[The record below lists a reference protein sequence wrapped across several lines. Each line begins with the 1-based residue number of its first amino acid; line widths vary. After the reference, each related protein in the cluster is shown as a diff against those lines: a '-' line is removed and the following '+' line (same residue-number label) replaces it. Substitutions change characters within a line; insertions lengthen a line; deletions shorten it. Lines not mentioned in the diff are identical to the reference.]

1 MKFLK
6 RFIVVLL
13 VLIVMI
19 SLIGGGFYLKFIREY
34 KQKVEALSFADI
46 DLHQVADGTYE
57 GSCDTGVVNATAV
70 VTVQDHT
77 ITNISLTRHDNGKGA
92 PAEKILGQMLREQST
107 DVDIVSGATCSSRVI
122 RKAVENALEKGVG
135 QTQTAPAEPAAA
147 EVPMEPAVTEA
158 PVVTAPAVTAMD
170 PGELVGPWHL
180 AEETEAIYDAFPGA
194 MEFGS
199 TMEIRSDGRVAWYI
213 GADGG
218 AGTYTIDGNVL
229 HCELTNSLDNSAMT
243 MDFAAEK
250 ENGQLFLTTVYRELE
265 LRWRWGEGETGRG
278 E

>member
-46 DLHQVADGTYE
+46 DLRQVTDGTYE

-92 PAEKILGQMLREQST
+92 PAEAILGQMLREQST

-135 QTQTAPAEPAAA
+135 QAVPEAPAAAQEPTEPAAT
-147 EVPMEPAVTEA
+147 EVPVSGEA
-158 PVVTAPAVTAMD
+158 PAQELLTVD
-170 PGELVGPWHL
+170 ELVGPWHL
-180 AEETEAIYDAFPGA
+180 AEETEAIFDAFPGS

-199 TMEIRSDGRVAWYI
+199 TMEIRSNGAIAWYI

-218 AGTYTIDGNVL
+218 TGTYTIDGNVL
-229 HCELTNSLDNSAMT
+229 HCELTNSMDGSAMT
-243 MDFAAEK
+243 MDFTAEK
-250 ENGQLFLTTVYRELE
+250 ENGQRFLTTVYRELE

>member
-1 MKFLK
+1 M
-6 RFIVVLL
+6 
-13 VLIVMI
+13 
-19 SLIGGGFYLKFIREY
+19 
-34 KQKVEALSFADI
+34 EALSFADI
-46 DLHQVADGTYE
+46 DLRQVTDGTYE

-92 PAEKILGQMLREQST
+92 PAEAILGQMLREQST

-135 QTQTAPAEPAAA
+135 QAVPEAPAAA
-147 EVPMEPAVTEA
+147 QEPTEPAEAEVPVSGEA
-158 PVVTAPAVTAMD
+158 PAQELLTVD
-170 PGELVGPWHL
+170 ELVGPWHL
-180 AEETEAIYDAFPGA
+180 AEETEAIFDAFPGS

-199 TMEIRSDGRVAWYI
+199 TMEIRSNGAIAWYI

-218 AGTYTIDGNVL
+218 TGTYTIDGKVL
-229 HCELTNSLDNSAMT
+229 HCELTNSMDGSAMI
-243 MDFAAEK
+243 MDFTAEK
-250 ENGQLFLTTVYRELE
+250 ENGQRFLTTVYRELE